1 MSKTRSLAII
11 ITASVLAAVMCVLLG
26 FSWLWF
32 DAEGAEL
39 AVYTR
44 EQMTIPYWFNTNGDE
59 TIVYNE
65 IVTPIRYGSN
75 ANAVGYLTYTPTEI
89 ISVQNYAMDTEYSS
103 SSYTISGNQIS
114 FPYNNGM
121 PYMQEEW
128 LDGLNIPSQYQ
139 DGSIVN
145 TSYNDGGGTNRGVH
159 VVAENALTR
168 TNFIVV
174 TYSYNHK
181 QQGLGFSTPEYQP
194 ENYSNLLAKLTAGE
208 PVKILVFGDSIS
220 VGASASSMMG
230 FAPYTPT
237 YFDQIKNDLVAR
249 YYGGDASKVT
259 IVNASKGG
267 EASSWGVKQLMQSAF
282 DKTGY
287 DLVIVG
293 FGMNDGSLN
302 LTSNVKIFKSNIAQ
316 IVNELRIYSPEADF
330 VLLGTFT
337 PNPKSIFAGNH
348 EDQMAELEDLANKL
362 NISTGSHKSGCT
374 FVNMWAIS
382 TGILAKKQA
391 NNNVGD
397 TRYQYMDISANY
409 TNHPND
415 FMVRLYAGSIL
426 STFVDF

>member
-11 ITASVLAAVMCVLLG
+11 ITASVLAAVMGVLLG

-32 DAEGAEL
+32 DAEGAER

-65 IVTPIRYGSN
+65 IVTPIRYGSS

-139 DGSIVN
+139 DGSIIN
-145 TSYNDGGGTNRGVH
+145 ASYNDRGGTNGGVH

-174 TYSYNHK
+174 TYSYNHT
-181 QQGLGFSTPEYQP
+181 QQDLGFSTPEYQP

-259 IVNASKGG
+259 IVNASQGG

-302 LTSNVKIFKSNIAQ
+302 L
-316 IVNELRIYSPEADF
+316 
-330 VLLGTFT
+330 
-337 PNPKSIFAGNH
+337 
-348 EDQMAELEDLANKL
+348 
-362 NISTGSHKSGCT
+362 
-374 FVNMWAIS
+374 
-382 TGILAKKQA
+382 
-391 NNNVGD
+391 
-397 TRYQYMDISANY
+397 
-409 TNHPND
+409 
-415 FMVRLYAGSIL
+415 
-426 STFVDF
+426 